1 MTKISYKDIYTKRK
15 DSIFISDIVC
25 EKECDI
31 RLGLEHLNEI
41 IHGYGYATVADCCD
55 VFDLT
60 CDYIHNMYGWKEPLI
75 IGVNTQ
81 ILFDCSKEV
90 YILKLPE
97 AHRRTN
103 ETEGADKSVDK
114 SDMVNHPNH
123 YKSETGIECIDAIEA
138 ATFDLKGIEAVDT
151 ANVLKYI
158 WRWKRKNGLEDLK
171 KARWY
176 LDNLIDHVE
185 KNAEGE

>member
-1 MTKISYKDIYTKRK
+1 MENVTFKNSMTVPE
-15 DSIFISDIVC
+15 IFCESESDIRTNL
-25 EKECDI
+25 K
-31 RLGLEHLNEI
+31 HLDEI
-41 IHGYGYATVADCCD
+41 FTKYGYVTVADCFD
-55 VFDLT
+55 IFDLPNYYT
-60 CDYIHNMYGWKEPLI
+60 YNLYGWTESLTDKARVLYDAKTMVYSLI
-75 IGVNTQ
+75 
-81 ILFDCSKEV
+81 
-90 YILKLPE
+90 LPD
-97 AHRRTN
+97 ANRRYDGTKP
-103 ETEGADKSVDK
+103 DP

-176 LDNLIDHVE
+176 LDNLIAHVE
-185 KNAEGE
+185 KMNKESK